1 MPPDAFWLR
10 LTNFASYL
18 NKRLLLN
25 VEPYSRRDAKA
36 VQLEDFFPGILDQGR
51 VRGGLY
57 GLPADGGGPVLFYN
71 VEQFDRAGVP
81 SPGAQQD
88 SGTWT
93 VDAFLDAGKRLT
105 KRSPGSEVWGAQDPL
120 FHNSVW
126 LAWVWAWGGDFLT
139 RDGQQVALDAGP
151 AVDALQWQQDL
162 ITRHGVV
169 PTSAELEQ
177 LKEREPNDRRA
188 MFRTGRASM
197 ISDWTTTV
205 GAARLKEA
213 EGQGLRW
220 DATLLPA
227 GKSGQFSVSF
237 FHELAIAGSS
247 KAPEL
252 AWQWAAFQTGPEGTL
267 RRSLAGATQPH
278 RLGGHEPGVP
288 AHPAAGVRQEHGPGG
303 GAFPAVPP
311 GGGGRAA
318 AADPGRG
325 DQAAAGRGAVGQ
337 GRGRGDQA
345 ALRPAAAH
353 LDLRVPD
360 TVGGEKKVASW
371 GQSPQ
376 PPGARRRE
384 TMAGSADLRLP
395 DELRTALHEHLATL
409 RQGYDRRGWGRPS
422 GYGARPAVIVIDLAM
437 GWTDARYSLGTD
449 LDSVVE
455 STARVLDAAGP
466 RASPS
471 SSPP

>member
-1 MPPDAFWLR
+1 MEATRATSTRRRLLAALSAGTVAPLALAACGAGGGAGGASGGEAAPPRPGALGGKVQVAYRTDPLTVEMYSGMTAEFLKQNPGAQVEFVDIGGNYDTPLLALFAAGTPPDAFWLR

-18 NKRLLLN
+18 SKRLLLN
-25 VEPYSRRDAKA
+25 IEPYSRRDAKA

-81 SPGAQQD
+81 NPGAQQD
-88 SGTWT
+88 GGRWT

-220 DATLLPA
+220 DATLLPV
-227 GKSGQFSVSF
+227 GKNGQYSVSF

-252 AWQWAAFQTGPEGTL
+252 AWQWAAFQTGPQGTL

-278 RLGGHEPGVP
+278 RRSVATSQDYLRTLPPAFAKSMARVGERSRPYPLVVEDVQLQQILGEEIKLL
-288 AHPAAGVRQEHGPGG
+288 RD
-303 GAFPAVPP
+303 GARSAKDV
-311 GGGGRAA
+311 AA
-318 AADPGRG
+318 AIKQRFDP
-325 DQAAAGRGAVGQ
+325 
-337 GRGRGDQA
+337 
-345 ALRPAAAH
+345 L
-353 LDLRVPD
+353 
-360 TVGGEKKVASW
+360 
-371 GQSPQ
+371 
-376 PPGARRRE
+376 
-384 TMAGSADLRLP
+384 
-395 DELRTALHEHLATL
+395 LRT
-409 RQGYDRRGWGRPS
+409 S
-422 GYGARPAVIVIDLAM
+422 I
-437 GWTDARYSLGTD
+437 
-449 LDSVVE
+449 
-455 STARVLDAAGP
+455 
-466 RASPS
+466 
-471 SSPP
+471 